1 MLNFRPN
8 EQDHQN
14 FTRISINLA
23 SQNTILEKSRGEVT
37 KPETINYR
45 SYKPEKDGLFCEKI
59 FGPVK
64 DWECHC
70 GKYRGIR
77 YRDITCDRCGVEIT
91 RKDVRRKRMGHIAL
105 AVPVVHIWYFRSLP
119 SKIGYILGMTVRDL
133 ERIIYYESNVVIQPG
148 DTGLRYRDL
157 ISEPE
162 HQKILAE
169 IGEENAKLPDDDKRK
184 FIAKMGGEAVY
195 DLLERVD
202 IEQLSAELRLQV
214 SQETSLQRKN
224 DAIKKLRIIEA
235 FKVRD
240 DGSFNRPEWMVMQIA
255 PVVPPDLRPLVPLEG
270 GRFATSDLNDLY
282 RRVIIRNNRLKRLI
296 EIQAPEV
303 ILRNEKRM
311 LQEAVDSLFDNGR
324 KSVAVRS
331 DSNRPLKSLSDNLK
345 GKQGRFRQNLLG
357 KRVDYSG
364 RSVIVVGPELK
375 LHTCG
380 LPKDMAVE
388 LFKPFIIRK
397 LIEQEFAKTVKSA
410 KRLVERK
417 DDSVWGILENI
428 IMDHP
433 VLLNRAPTLHRL
445 GIQAFQPILIE
456 GKAIRLHPLV
466 CAAFNADFD
475 GDQMAV
481 HIPLSYEAQIEAR
494 LLMMA
499 TQNILHPAS
508 GRPIAIPSQDMVLGC
523 YYLTKV
529 RKDDLGS
536 GRRYFGE
543 EDVIVALNNN
553 LISLHA
559 PINVRV
565 HDEMIETT
573 AGRIIF
579 NRILPDD
586 IKSHHYFNELLTK
599 KRIEQIVG
607 ICNKDVGLNETAQFL
622 DRLKNLGFDY
632 ATSGGL
638 STGLEDVE
646 IPEEKEELVNK
657 SQAEVDKIQRQY
669 ETGVITDGERYNKII
684 DTWTHTTSKVADAM
698 VSRLQ
703 QSNQGFNPVYMMI
716 DSGARGSKEQIRQLA
731 GMRGLMAKPQKT
743 MTGQKGEIIE
753 SPITANFKEGL
764 SVLEYFISTH
774 GARKGLA
781 DTALKTADA
790 GYLTRRLVDVAQD
803 VIVREVDCGTL
814 RGITIEA
821 VKEGEEIAEQL
832 AERILGRVLAEDV
845 YDPFTGDKLL
855 SVGKMIDET
864 DAEVLIKHAVDKV
877 RIRSVLTCETLNGI
891 CSSCYGMNLTNGQ
904 MVGKGE
910 AVGVMA
916 AQSIGEPGTQLTL
929 RTFHIGGTASR
940 IAAQSQVTSKNDGKI
955 EYENIFAIRNK
966 ETDRLVALR
975 RNGLIKVLDED
986 NRTISKYNI
995 PHGAEI
1001 LVNEGEMVKKDQEI
1015 MQWDPYAASIIAN
1028 ADGVVRFIDI
1038 KEEQSFREEVDE
1050 ATGKKQ
1056 KVIIEVRNKKLNPHI
1071 HLEDEEGNKIENINI
1086 PVGANLLVNDGDK
1099 VEAGEA
1105 IAKIPREITKTK
1117 DITGGL
1123 PRVAELFEVRRPKD
1137 PAIVTEIDGVVKFG
1151 SLKRGIREIIIKS
1164 HDGKMEKAYP
1174 VPFGKH
1180 IIVNDGEHIDAGDR
1194 ISEGSIVPQDILN
1207 ILGPSKVQEYLVN
1220 EIQAVYR
1227 LQGVKINDKHI
1238 EVIVR
1243 QMLQKVRI
1251 EHPGDTSY
1259 LEGDHVDASRFI
1271 PENKLIIGKVIIE
1284 KVGDSRFQIG
1294 QLVEKMEFNK
1304 ENQKLKAAELQ
1315 SATSRPAQPA
1325 IYQPLLLGITQA
1337 ALSTES
1343 FISAASFQETTRVLT
1358 EAAVERKIDF
1368 LKGLKENVI
1377 MGHLI
1382 PAGTGLLQYQ
1392 NISVTGPDS
1401 DAEIEALIDVPAEK
1415 DTVKSFHNLDE
1426 IFGSV
1431 VKSDNTEAAG
1441 PTDSDSK
1448 PNQPDG
1454 EGSKEVEQK
1463 NKKVIDNIDK
1473 KK

>member
-1 MLNFRPN
+1 
-8 EQDHQN
+8 
-14 FTRISINLA
+14 
-23 SQNTILEKSRGEVT
+23 
-37 KPETINYR
+37 
-45 SYKPEKDGLFCEKI
+45 GLFCEKI

-77 YRDITCDRCGVEIT
+77 YRDIVCDRCGVEIT

-105 AVPVVHIWYFRSLP
+105 AVPIVHIWYFRSLP
-119 SKIGYILGMTVRDL
+119 SKIGSILGMTVRDL
-133 ERIIYYESNVVIQPG
+133 ERVIYYEFYTIISPG
-148 DTGLRYRDL
+148 GSGLRPKEL
-157 ISEPE
+157 INESEY
-162 HQKILAE
+162 QRLS
-169 IGEENAKLPDDDKRK
+169 GEFSEGNEKLSADDPRK
-184 FIAKMGGEAVY
+184 FIAKTGGDAIY
-195 DLLERVD
+195 DLLARVD
-202 IEQLSAELRLQV
+202 IEKLSSELRQV
-214 SQETSLQRKN
+214 VRQESSLQRKN

-235 FKVRD
+235 FKLRE
-240 DGSFNRPEWMVMQIA
+240 DGTFTRPEWMVMSVI

-331 DSNRPLKSLSDNLK
+331 DGNRPLKSLSDNLK

-397 LIEQEFAKTVKSA
+397 LIEHEYAKTVKSA
-410 KRLVERK
+410 KRMVERK
-417 DDSVWGILENI
+417 EDAVWGILEDI
-428 IMDHP
+428 IQDHP

-494 LLMMA
+494 LLMA
-499 TQNILHPAS
+499 SPQNILHPAS

-523 YYLTKV
+523 YYLTKM
-529 RKDDLGS
+529 RREDKGS
-536 GRRYFGE
+536 GRSFFGPE
-543 EDVIVALNNN
+543 EAIVGLNSG

-559 PINVRV
+559 PIKAK
-565 HDEMIETT
+565 IKGKLTETT
-573 AGRIIF
+573 VGRLIF
-579 NRILPDD
+579 NAILPEALQGDT
-586 IKSHHYFNELLTK
+586 FVNEILTK
-599 KRIEQIVG
+599 KRLEEIVAT
-607 ICNKDVGLNETAQFL
+607 CYKRVGMNATARFL
-622 DRLKNLGFDY
+622 DRLKDMGFSY
-632 ATSGGL
+632 ATTGGL
-638 STGLEDVE
+638 SVGVDDVE
-646 IPEEKEELVNK
+646 IPEEKVDLVSK
-657 SQAEVDKIQRQY
+657 ATKEVEKVQSQY
-669 ETGVITDGERYNKII
+669 ESGVITDGERYNKII
-684 DTWTHTTSKVADAM
+684 DIWTHTTSDVADAM
-698 VSRLQ
+698 VAHLKV
-703 QSNQGFNPVYMMI
+703 SNLGFNPVFMMI

-731 GMRGLMAKPQKT
+731 GMRGLMAKPQKS

-753 SPITANFKEGL
+753 SPIIANFKEGL

-803 VIVREVDCGTL
+803 VIVREPDCGTL

-821 VKEGEEIAEQL
+821 VKEGEEVAEQL
-832 AERILGRVLAEDV
+832 AERILGRVLAADV
-845 YDPFTGDKLL
+845 FDPFSGERLL
-855 SVGKMIDET
+855 PIGQAINED
-864 DAEVLIKHAVDKV
+864 DAELLVKHAVDKV
-877 RIRSVLTCETLNGI
+877 VIRSVLTCETLNGV
-891 CSSCYGMNLTNGQ
+891 CAFCYGKNLTNNRP
-904 MVGKGE
+904 VDIGE

-940 IAAQSQVTSKNDGKI
+940 IAQQSQVISKTDGVVQ
-955 EYENIFAIRNK
+955 YENIFAIPHKHTKN
-966 ETDRLVALR
+966 LVALR
-975 RNGLIKVLDED
+975 RNGVIKVLDDD
-986 NRTISKYNI
+986 NRTIAKYNV
-995 PHGAEI
+995 PHAAEI
-1001 LVNEGEMVKKDQEI
+1001 LVLDNSRVKAGDEL
-1015 MQWDPYAASIIAN
+1015 MRWDPYSASIIAN
-1028 ADGVVRFIDI
+1028 QDGVIRFVDI
-1038 KEEQSFREEVDE
+1038 KEEESFREEVDE
-1050 ATGKKQ
+1050 TTGKKQ

-1071 HLEDEEGNKIENINI
+1071 HMEDKHGNKIENINI
-1086 PVGANLLVNDGDK
+1086 PVGAHLLIQDGDS
-1099 VEAGEA
+1099 VEAGDA
-1105 IAKIPREITKTK
+1105 LAKLPREISKTK

-1137 PAIVTEIDGVVKFG
+1137 PAIVSEIDGVVKFG
-1151 SLKRGIREIIIKS
+1151 SLKRGVREIIIKS
-1164 HDGKMEKAYP
+1164 HDGKVEKKYLI
-1174 VPFGKH
+1174 PFGKH
-1180 IIVNDGEHIDAGDR
+1180 IIVHDGESMLAGDR
-1194 ISEGSIVPQDILN
+1194 ISEGSIAPQDILN

-1251 EHPGDTSY
+1251 EDSGDTNY
-1259 LEGDHVDASRFI
+1259 LEGDHVEAARFI
-1271 PENKLIIGKVIIE
+1271 PENRLLAGRVVIE
-1284 KVGDSRFQIG
+1284 KVGDSNYPIG
-1294 QLVEKMEFNK
+1294 QLVD
-1304 ENQKLKAAELQ
+1304 KLEYNRQNRKLQAAELQ
-1315 SATSRPAQPA
+1315 PATARAAQPA
-1325 IYQPLLLGITQA
+1325 IYTPLLLGITQA

-1358 EAAVERKIDF
+1358 EAAVERKVDF

-1382 PAGTGLLQYQ
+1382 PAGTGINKYQRMMVEKPAQGLAEAETARVKTEKLGLAVWGLNGSLLEGGALSAAMAQKAGK
-1392 NISVTGPDS
+1392 TGAPGK
-1401 DAEIEALIDVPAEK
+1401 AQKEEK
-1415 DTVKSFHNLDE
+1415 DEK
-1426 IFGSV
+1426 V
-1431 VKSDNTEAAG
+1431 VDN
-1441 PTDSDSK
+1441 
-1448 PNQPDG
+1448 
-1454 EGSKEVEQK
+1454 
-1463 NKKVIDNIDK
+1463 
-1473 KK
+1473 

>member
-1 MLNFRPN
+1 MLNLRPN

-23 SQNTILEKSRGEVT
+23 SPKAILERSRGEVT

-45 SYKPEKDGLFCEKI
+45 SYKPEKDGLFCERI

-77 YRDITCDRCGVEIT
+77 YRDITCDRCGVEVT
-91 RKDVRRKRMGHIAL
+91 RKDVRRKRMGHIGL

-119 SKIGYILGMTVRDL
+119 SKIGSILGMTVRDL
-133 ERIIYYESNVVIQPG
+133 ERVIYYESYVVINPG
-148 DTGLRYRDL
+148 TTGLRVKELVNEQEFQRL
-157 ISEPE
+157 M
-162 HQKILAE
+162 AE
-169 IGEENAKLPDDDKRK
+169 YAEENGKLDPEDRRR
-184 FIAKMGGEAVY
+184 FVAKMGGEAIY
-195 DLLERVD
+195 DLLVKVD
-202 IEQLSAELRLQV
+202 IEKLSAELRQQV
-214 SQETSLQRKN
+214 RQETSIQRKN

-240 DGSFNRPEWMVMQIA
+240 DGTFTRPEWMVMSVV

-331 DSNRPLKSLSDNLK
+331 DGNRPLKSLSDNLK

-375 LHTCG
+375 LNTCG

-397 LIEQEFAKTVKSA
+397 LIEQEYAKTVKSA
-410 KRLVERK
+410 KRMVERK
-417 DDSVWGILENI
+417 DEAVWGILEDI
-428 IMDHP
+428 IQDHP

-494 LLMMA
+494 LLMA
-499 TQNILHPAS
+499 SAQNILHPAS
-508 GRPIAIPSQDMVLGC
+508 GRPIAVPSQDMVLGC

-529 RKDDLGS
+529 RRDDTGS
-536 GRRYFGE
+536 GKQFFGPE
-543 EDVIVALNNN
+543 EVIVALNHGA
-553 LISLHA
+553 ISLHA
-559 PINVRV
+559 PIKVRIRGKAL
-565 HDEMIETT
+565 EAT

-579 NRILPDD
+579 NQILPDGIRD
-586 IKSHHYFNELLTK
+586 ESFINELLTK
-599 KRIEQIVG
+599 KRLEEIVAR
-607 ICNKDVGLNETAQFL
+607 CYKRVGMNATARFL
-622 DRLKNLGFDY
+622 DQLKDLGFRY
-632 ATSGGL
+632 ATQGGL
-638 STGLEDVE
+638 SVGIEDVE
-646 IPEEKEELVNK
+646 VPPEKANLVTK
-657 SQAEVDKIQRQY
+657 ATAEVEKVQNQY
-669 ETGVITDGERYNKII
+669 EDGVITDGERYNKII
-684 DTWTHTTSKVADAM
+684 DIWTHTTSDVADAM
-698 VSRLQ
+698 VAHLK
-703 QSNQGFNPVYMMI
+703 QSNQGFNPVFMMI
-716 DSGARGSKEQIRQLA
+716 DSGARGSKEQIRQLG
-731 GMRGLMAKPQKT
+731 GMRGLMAKPQKS

-753 SPITANFKEGL
+753 SPIIANFKEGL
-764 SVLEYFISTH
+764 TVLEYFISTH

-803 VIVREVDCGTL
+803 VIVREKDCRTQ
-814 RGITIEA
+814 RGIYIEA
-821 VKEGEEIAEQL
+821 SKEGEGDTTEQFSD
-832 AERILGRVLAEDV
+832 RIIGRVLVDDM
-845 YDPFTGDKLL
+845 YDSFSGEKIL
-855 SVGKMIDET
+855 SMGKMLDEA
-864 DAEVLIKHAVDKV
+864 DVEAMIRANMDRV
-877 RIRSVLTCETLNGI
+877 RIRSVLTCETINGV
-891 CSSCYGMNLTNGQ
+891 CAQCYGKNLTNGRQ
-904 MVGKGE
+904 VDIGE

-929 RTFHIGGTASR
+929 RTFHIGGAASR
-940 IAAQSQVTSKNDGKI
+940 IATQSKVISKHDGTVQ
-955 EYENIFAIRNK
+955 YENIHAIPHR
-966 ETDRLVALR
+966 ETGNLVALR
-975 RNGLIKVLDED
+975 RNGVIKVLDDD
-986 NRTISKYNI
+986 NRIITRYNV

-1001 LVNEGEMVKKDQEI
+1001 LIADGGPVKNGQEI
-1015 MQWDPYAASIIAN
+1015 MFWDPFSASIIAN
-1028 ADGVVRFIDI
+1028 YDGVIRYVDI
-1038 KEEQSFREEVDE
+1038 REEESYREEVDE
-1050 ATGKKQ
+1050 TTLKKQ
-1056 KVIIEVRNKKLNPHI
+1056 KVIIEVRNKKLNPHL
-1071 HLEDEEGNKIENINI
+1071 HLEDDEGNKIENINV
-1086 PVGANLLVNDGDK
+1086 PVGGHLLVNDGDR
-1099 VEAGEA
+1099 VQAGDA
-1105 IAKIPREITKTK
+1105 LAKLPREISKTK

-1137 PAIVTEIDGVVKFG
+1137 PAIVSEIDGVVKFG
-1151 SLKRGIREIIIKS
+1151 SLKRGVREIIIKS
-1164 HDGKMEKAYP
+1164 HDGKVEKRYL

-1180 IIVNDGEHIDAGDR
+1180 IILHDGESISAGDR
-1194 ISEGSIVPQDILN
+1194 ISEGSIAPQDILN

-1251 EHPGDTSY
+1251 EDAGDTAY
-1259 LEGDHVDASRFI
+1259 LEGDTVDAARFI
-1271 PENKLIIGKVIIE
+1271 PENRQLMTKVVVE

-1294 QLVEKMEFNK
+1294 QLVDKAEFNR
-1304 ENQKLKAAELQ
+1304 ENRRLQAAELQ
-1315 SATSRPAQPA
+1315 PATARPARPA

-1358 EAAVERKIDF
+1358 EAAVERKVDF

-1382 PAGTGLLQYQ
+1382 PAGTGINRYTQIEVEQ
-1392 NISVTGPDS
+1392 P
-1401 DAEIEALIDVPAEK
+1401 EIEAQVIPPLEFILPSGDGKTPDQEVIPEDQPLETAESPDGSGQKQEVLEPEDQANHKEEK
-1415 DTVKSFHNLDE
+1415 DE
-1426 IFGSV
+1426 
-1431 VKSDNTEAAG
+1431 
-1441 PTDSDSK
+1441 
-1448 PNQPDG
+1448 
-1454 EGSKEVEQK
+1454 
-1463 NKKVIDNIDK
+1463 KVIDNLDEK
-1473 KK
+1473 S

>member
-1 MLNFRPN
+1 MLNIRPN

-14 FTRISINLA
+14 FTRISIDLA
-23 SQNTILEKSRGEVT
+23 SPKTILERSRGEVT

-91 RKDVRRKRMGHIAL
+91 RKDVRRKRMGHISL

-119 SKIGYILGMTVRDL
+119 SKIGSILSMTVRDL
-133 ERIIYYESNVVIQPG
+133 ERVIYYESYIVISPG
-148 DTGLRYRDL
+148 VTGLRPREL
-157 ISEPE
+157 LSESE
-162 HQKILAE
+162 YQRIIAQY
-169 IGEENAKLPDDDKRK
+169 GEENEKLGVDDHRK
-184 FIAKMGGEAVY
+184 FIAKMGGEAIY
-195 DLLERVD
+195 DLLSKVE
-202 IEQLSAELRLQV
+202 IEKLSVELRQQV
-214 SQETSLQRKN
+214 RQETSIQRKN

-235 FKVRD
+235 FKVRE
-240 DGSFNRPEWMVMQIA
+240 DGSFTRPEWMVMSVI

-331 DSNRPLKSLSDNLK
+331 DGNRPLKSLSDNLK

-375 LHTCG
+375 LNTCG

-397 LIEQEFAKTVKSA
+397 LIEQEYAKTVKSA
-410 KRLVERK
+410 KRMVERK
-417 DDSVWGILENI
+417 DDAVWGILEEI
-428 IMDHP
+428 IQDHP

-494 LLMMA
+494 LLMA
-499 TQNILHPAS
+499 SAQNILHPAS
-508 GRPIAIPSQDMVLGC
+508 GRPIAVPSQDMVLGC
-523 YYLTKV
+523 YYLTKM

-536 GRRYFGE
+536 GRKFFGP
-543 EDVIVALNNN
+543 EDVIVALNHK

-559 PINVRV
+559 PINVRINGGY
-565 HDEMIETT
+565 IETT

-579 NRILPDD
+579 NQILPQP
-586 IKSHHYFNELLTK
+586 IQETTFINELLTK
-599 KRIEQIVG
+599 KRLEEIVAN
-607 ICNKDVGLNETAQFL
+607 CYRTVGMNNTAKFL
-622 DRLKNLGFDY
+622 DRLKDLGFTY
-632 ATSGGL
+632 ATRGGL
-638 STGLEDVE
+638 SVGIEDVE
-646 IPEEKEELVNK
+646 IPEEKEKLIEKASAGVEKVQN
-657 SQAEVDKIQRQY
+657 QY
-669 ETGVITDGERYNKII
+669 ESGVITDGERYNKII
-684 DTWTHTTSKVADAM
+684 DIWTHTTSDVADAM
-698 VSRLQ
+698 VARLK
-703 QSNQGFNPVYMMI
+703 QSNQGFNPVFMMI

-753 SPITANFKEGL
+753 SPIIANFKEGL
-764 SVLEYFISTH
+764 TVLEYFISTH

-803 VIVREVDCGTL
+803 VIVREKDCHTL

-821 VKEGEEIAEQL
+821 VKEGEEVAEQL
-832 AERILGRVLAEDV
+832 TERILGRVLAGDV
-845 YDPFTGDKLL
+845 YDQFSGEKLL
-855 SVGKMIDET
+855 PIGKLIEEA
-864 DAEVLIKHAVDKV
+864 DAELLVKHSVDKV
-877 RIRSVLTCETLNGI
+877 LIRSVLTCETLNGV
-891 CSSCYGMNLTNGQ
+891 CAACYGKNLTTNR
-904 MVGKGE
+904 MVDLGE

-940 IAAQSQVTSKNDGKI
+940 IAAQSQVISKTDGKV
-955 EYENIFAIRNK
+955 EFENIFAIRHK
-966 ETDRLVALR
+966 ETDNLVALR
-975 RNGLIKVLDED
+975 RNGVIKVLDDD
-986 NRTISKYNI
+986 NRIISKYNV

-1001 LVNEGEMVKKDQEI
+1001 VVKDGQKVKAGQEL
-1015 MQWDPYAASIIAN
+1015 MFWDPYSASIIAN
-1028 ADGVVRFIDI
+1028 QDGYVHFVDI
-1038 KEEQSFREEVDE
+1038 KEEESFREEVDE
-1050 ATGKKQ
+1050 TTGKKQ

-1071 HLEDEEGNKIENINI
+1071 HLEDKKGNKVENINI
-1086 PVGANLLVNDGDK
+1086 PVGAHLLVQDGDF
-1099 VEAGEA
+1099 VEAGDA
-1105 IAKIPREITKTK
+1105 IAKLPREITKTK

-1137 PAIVTEIDGVVKFG
+1137 PAIVSEIEGIVKFG
-1151 SLKRGIREIIIKS
+1151 SLKRGVREIIIKS
-1164 HDGKMEKAYP
+1164 RDGKTEKRYLI
-1174 VPFGKH
+1174 PFGKH
-1180 IIVNDGEHIDAGDR
+1180 IIVNDGELINAGDR
-1194 ISEGSIVPQDILN
+1194 ISEGSIAPQDILN
-1207 ILGPSKVQEYLVN
+1207 ILGPSRVQEYLVN

-1251 EHPGDTSY
+1251 EDAGDTNY
-1259 LEGDHVDASRFI
+1259 LEGDQVEAARFI
-1271 PENKLIIGKVIIE
+1271 PENRQMVNKMIIE

-1294 QLVEKMEFNK
+1294 QLVDKAEFNR
-1304 ENQKLKAAELQ
+1304 ENRKLQAAELQ
-1315 SATSRPAQPA
+1315 PATARPARPA

-1358 EAAVERKIDF
+1358 EAAVERKIDY

-1382 PAGTGLLQYQ
+1382 PAGTGVNKYQKIEVEKPTKDDQELMQYNFAKTEDEQMKRTMFTESTLLESSE
-1392 NISVTGPDS
+1392 ISGESASKKRLSED
-1401 DAEIEALIDVPAEK
+1401 DHPAGEKEEK
-1415 DTVKSFHNLDE
+1415 DE
-1426 IFGSV
+1426 
-1431 VKSDNTEAAG
+1431 
-1441 PTDSDSK
+1441 
-1448 PNQPDG
+1448 
-1454 EGSKEVEQK
+1454 
-1463 NKKVIDNIDK
+1463 KVIDNLDEK
-1473 KK
+1473 S